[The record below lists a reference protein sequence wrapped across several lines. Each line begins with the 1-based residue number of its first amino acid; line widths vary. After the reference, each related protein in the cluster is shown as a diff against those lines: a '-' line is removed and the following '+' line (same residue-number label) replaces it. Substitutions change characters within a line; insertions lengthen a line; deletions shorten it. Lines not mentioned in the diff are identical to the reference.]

1 MSYFTESFKTM
12 MSDNDGLFFYR
23 NSKMLGDEDVFID
36 DYEELKNHPLL
47 KNLKVGGSYLTES
60 RKHFDQYYKLINA
73 NKLMVY
79 MLSKNNF
86 KNFAWFD
93 KKTWSRNLRIRNVIK
108 KAAYIDSPGGISY
121 LGTRTVDLLLNLFP
135 RESKN
140 QKYLPILITFDSNK
154 IYYIHGFKPRFC
166 IGDNPQ
172 IDTMDLKNMIEI
184 KKK

>member
-1 MSYFTESFKTM
+1 MGYFTESFKTM

-47 KNLKVGGSYLTES
+47 KNLKVGGSYLIES
-60 RKHFDQYYKLINA
+60 RKHFDEYYELVNA

-93 KKTWSRNLRIRNVIK
+93 KKTWSRNLRVRNVIK
-108 KAAYIDSPGGISY
+108 KAAYIDSPSGLSY
-121 LGTRTVDLLLNLFP
+121 LGTRTVDLLLNVFP

-154 IYYIHGFKPRFC
+154 INYIHGFKPRFC
-166 IGDNPQ
+166 VGDNPQ
-172 IDTMDLKNMIEI
+172 IDTMDLKDMIEF